1 MEDENLEM
9 GLFDSDSDI
18 QLNFDPKP
26 FEIEDLEEF
35 QEETEETQDIINED
49 ESNDESEETEN
60 NLDENE
66 SSEEVDEEEDQ
77 NEGDDDSPNN
87 LYSSFAS
94 VLNQQ
99 GLLPSL
105 DLTTSKIE
113 SIDDLTEVFK
123 SEINSQVKNYLIEK
137 VGERGY
143 EALEKGIS
151 LSEYQQHQDQIST
164 LDQINEETLVN
175 DSDLSLKVIYQDYIN
190 QGIDPKRAT
199 RLVAAIQQSGE
210 ESIIEEAKISLT
222 SLKETEQLKL
232 QKLQEER
239 ELKKQQELELQ
250 EKIDNDL
257 KNSIYSKK
265 EFIEGIPATKAI
277 QDRIYKSITSIVGKS
292 PEGIPENKLM
302 QDRRKN
308 TIEFDTK
315 LYYLYEITNG
325 FKDFSKINRKQ
336 TSKAV
341 TNLEKEL
348 RRNRFE
354 DSGTPD
360 FITDN
365 QSYDGLGSQ
374 LIL

>member
-1 MEDENLEM
+1 MEEENLEM
-9 GLFDSDSDI
+9 GLFDSDSEV

-26 FEIEDLEEF
+26 FEIEDLDEF
-35 QEETEETQDIINED
+35 QEEEISED
-49 ESNDESEETEN
+49 QEQESEDSEESEEIED

-77 NEGDDDSPNN
+77 DEGDDDSPN

-105 DLTTSKIE
+105 DLDNAKIE
-113 SIDDLTEVFK
+113 SIDDLTEAFK
-123 SEINSQVKNYLIEK
+123 SEISSQVKSYIIEK
-137 VGERGY
+137 IGEKGY
-143 EALEKGIS
+143 DALEKGIS

-164 LDQINEETLVN
+164 LDSINEEALSK
-175 DSDLSLKVIYQDYIN
+175 DSELSLKVIYQDYIN
-190 QGIDPKRAT
+190 QGIDPKRAG
-199 RLVAAIQQSGE
+199 RLVGAIQQSGE
-210 ESIIEEAKISLT
+210 EAILDEAKISLA
-222 SLKETEQLKL
+222 SLKQTEELKL

-239 ELKKQQELELQ
+239 ELKKQEELKLQ

-265 EFIEGIPATKAI
+265 EFIQGIPATKAI
-277 QDRIYKSITSIVGKS
+277 QDKVYKSITSIVGKS
-292 PEGIPENKLM
+292 PDGIPENKLM
-302 QDRRKN
+302 KDRREN

-341 TNLEKEL
+341 SDLEKEL

-360 FITDN
+360 YLTDV
-365 QSYDGLGSQ
+365 QSYDGLGSE